1 MDIIRDCQDRVF
13 SRYRSTVELT
23 TSPPPRALASP
34 RTSIMVFPPPQDIT
48 ATTPELSFRPATPP
62 SFQLKTLQSNLQS
75 RLEVPEV
82 QNQMSEVPE
91 SIQLSDSGYNSNTPV
106 LHSRSSPL
114 VPSSTGNPPVSNSQY
129 RTEFEP
135 LPDPAQAKLSTE
147 NEDYNGTLTTES
159 FESSWINLDPGL
171 VEQDDFTHFF
181 EHGDSFSP

>member
-1 MDIIRDCQDRVF
+1 
-13 SRYRSTVELT
+13 
-23 TSPPPRALASP
+23 
-34 RTSIMVFPPPQDIT
+34 MVFPPLQDIT
-48 ATTPELSFRPATPP
+48 ATTPELSFRPVTPP
-62 SFQLKTLQSNLQS
+62 SFQPKTLQSNLQS
-75 RLEVPEV
+75 RLEA
-82 QNQMSEVPE
+82 PE

-147 NEDYNGTLTTES
+147 NEDYNGTFTTES
-159 FESSWINLDPGL
+159 FESSWINLDPGF

-181 EHGDSFSP
+181 EHGDSFFP